1 MFFLFTFVGCVLL
14 SGIMEGGGGIASTPL
29 TATIDNDDAVLTVTS
44 TDGFLNTDYITIGNE
59 TILYTSKTDTTFT
72 GCDRGAKNTTAT
84 EHDEGDMVYTTSASI
99 ANHTLNFNI
108 AAMVDSMG
116 FLAFPAVVLFFFTK
130 TVPQFIMWN
139 YSFLSGDLMILGLF
153 FFVSGAAFIITVAL
167 MLVGARRV

>member
-1 MFFLFTFVGCVLL
+1 MFFLFTFVGCAIL
-14 SGIMEGGGGIASTPL
+14 SGVMEGGGGIASTPL
-29 TATIDNDDAVLTVTS
+29 TAAIDDDDAVLLVTS
-44 TDGFLNTDYITIGNE
+44 TDGFLDTDYVTISNE
-59 TILYTSKTDTTFT
+59 TILYAGKTDTSFT
-72 GCDRGAKNTTAT
+72 GCTRGAKNTTAVT
-84 EHDEGDMVYTTSASI
+84 HDEGDMIYTTSASI

-139 YSFLSGDLMILGLF
+139 WSFLSGDLMIIGLF
-153 FFVSGAAFIITVAL
+153 FFMSGAALIITIAL